1 MDETIERALRQA
13 GAQLA
18 PLGRRAVAFAIDD
31 ILISLLFV
39 AALWEPIS
47 VARNPEEI
55 AGLLNGVWLYMAM
68 TQILYHTLFVWQ
80 YGASLGKM
88 AMRMKVVE
96 VGTMQIPRLSVAF
109 NRAIFRVVS
118 GMVFYLGF
126 LWAFFDPARQAWH
139 DKTAG
144 TLVVNA

>member
-1 MDETIERALRQA
+1 MDETIERALRES

-18 PLGRRAVAFAIDD
+18 PLGRRTVAFAIDD
-31 ILISLLFV
+31 TLISLVFV
-39 AALWEPIS
+39 VALWEPIS
-47 VARNPEEI
+47 MAQSPEEI
-55 AGLLNGVWLYMAM
+55 AGLINGVWLYMAM

-96 VGTMQIPRLSVAF
+96 VRTMGIPRFSVAF

-126 LWAFFDPARQAWH
+126 VWAFFDPARQAWH

-144 TLVVNA
+144 TLVVDA

>member
-1 MDETIERALRQA
+1 MDETLERSLRES

-18 PLGRRAVAFAIDD
+18 PLGRRTVAFAIDD
-31 ILISLLFV
+31 TLISLIFV
-39 AALWEPIS
+39 VLLWEPIAAAQS
-47 VARNPEEI
+47 TEEI
-55 AGLLNGVWLYMAM
+55 AALINGVSLYMVM

-88 AMRMKVVE
+88 AMKMRVAE
-96 VGTMQIPRLSVAF
+96 AETMQIPRLGVAF
-109 NRAIFRVVS
+109 NRAIFRVIS

-139 DKTAG
+139 DKTAR